1 MLLDK
6 DFLFDFA
13 APKFNPAAPV
23 HQIAASYETTNH
35 PEDVKLIREMF
46 DIWDI
51 EEDFY
56 FFTSCSKRLFDI
68 CGEVSTMNGHAAA
81 LTTTIN
87 GVNLIAFDMAMV
99 ELASETGMTFDELME
114 HELIHLRQLE
124 SGALSMT
131 GANVV
136 WKDCDGNE
144 FQFEF
149 NCLTIMD
156 PLNFDRSL
164 AFQMALPWEAEAYA
178 PEVSRGGDTQ
188 RAHALHL
195 ASELMGPARAAL
207 NSGCRANIDL
217 VRWTELAM
225 VLMIHKYR
233 DYETA
238 EEQLGYIDL
247 DQNVHVRTNQMREF
261 VKSLMCGTQDEFQA
275 YCQRTC

>member
-23 HQIAASYETTNH
+23 HQIAASYEITNH
-35 PEDVKLIREMF
+35 PDDVQLIREMLATCG
-46 DIWDI
+46 I

-56 FFTSCSKRLFDI
+56 FFTSCSKRLFDV
-68 CGEVSTMNGHAAA
+68 CGEVSSMNGLSAA

-87 GVNLIAFDMAMV
+87 GINLIAFDMAMV
-99 ELASETGMTFDELME
+99 ELASETGMSFGALME

-136 WKDCDGNE
+136 WKDAEGNE
-144 FQFEF
+144 FLFEF
-149 NCLTIMD
+149 NCLGIMD
-156 PLNFDRSL
+156 PLKFEKSM

-178 PEVSRGGDTQ
+178 PEVSRGGNTQ
-188 RAHALHL
+188 RAYAMRL
-195 ASELMGPARAAL
+195 ASELMSPARAAL
-207 NSGCRANIDL
+207 NSGSRANIDL

-225 VLMIHKYR
+225 TLLIFKYK
-233 DYETA
+233 DYDTA
-238 EEQLGYIDL
+238 EEQLGYVDL
-247 DQNVHVRTNQMREF
+247 DQNIFVRTNQMREF
-261 VKSLMCGTQDEFQA
+261 VKSLMCSTQDEFQA